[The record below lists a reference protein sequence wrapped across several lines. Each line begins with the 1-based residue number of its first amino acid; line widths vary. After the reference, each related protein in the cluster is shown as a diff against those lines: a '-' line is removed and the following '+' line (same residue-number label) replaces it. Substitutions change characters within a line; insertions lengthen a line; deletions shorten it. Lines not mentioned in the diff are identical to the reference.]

1 VIDELGLSRG
11 RVRVIFV
18 LMAFV
23 GLIMIVQLIRVQFG
37 PYAPAFAARE
47 SFSRGLVD
55 RVNPSRGLVFDQD
68 GRLLA
73 SNVPMYY
80 LEVEVRQLNSLS
92 KKQIAAVLSQA
103 LVLPYEDIYAQLVRD
118 WLAEDQ
124 VRIRLTRDVGEG
136 MRWPI
141 TVDQVVAEMLN
152 GFLADPEAP
161 DLSGLDLV
169 PGPERA
175 YPAGALVGHVIGFV
189 NQKDEGYFG
198 IEGYYD
204 DWLVG
209 KSIKVERGS
218 IPPEAHLKPDP
229 PAGVNLVLTI
239 DLDVQ
244 KMVDEILEKAIED
257 SGAESG
263 QVIVMDPKTGEI
275 LAMAIQ
281 PQLDPESYESWL
293 PEAERSS
300 LRALLASTGETDED
314 EEVEEEPVI
323 NPAVAGVYEPGSTFK
338 VLTMA
343 AALDAGVVTPEDEY
357 VDTGEIEVG
366 GHTIR
371 NWDGGAWGPQ
381 TMLGCM
387 QHSLNVCLAYVAS
400 EKLGASLFYDYLRA
414 FGVGQVTGIDLAG
427 EVAGQLR
434 TPRHPDWTEAD
445 IGTNAF
451 GQGVS
456 VTPIQLLTAVGAV
469 ANEGVMLQPHLVRAV
484 AGSEGVYWPKKTVL
498 GKPISVETAQM
509 LTEMLAESLEKE
521 TNFANVEGY
530 RLAGKTGTAE
540 IPSEFGYDPKWTIA
554 SFVGWG
560 PIDDPRFVVI
570 VRLDK
575 PESSPWGSV
584 VAAPVFRDVVKRLV
598 VMLGIPPDD
607 VRNQVAGG

>member
-11 RVRVIFV
+11 RVRIIFV
-18 LMAFV
+18 LMAVV
-23 GLIMIVQLIRVQFG
+23 GLIMVVQLIRVQFG

-47 SFSRGLVD
+47 TFSRGLVD
-55 RVNPSRGLVFDQD
+55 EVTPSRGLVFDQD

-80 LEVEVRQLNSLS
+80 LEVEVRQLNALS

-103 LVLPYEDIYAQLVRD
+103 LILPYEDIYAQLVRD

-124 VRIRLTRDVGEG
+124 VRIRLTRDVSGG
-136 MRWPI
+136 MRWPL
-141 TVDQVVAEMLN
+141 TVDQVVADMLN

-175 YPAGALVGHVIGFV
+175 YPGGALVGHVIGFV
-189 NQKDEGYFG
+189 NQKGKGYFG

-204 DWLVG
+204 DWLIG

-218 IPPEAHLKPDP
+218 IPPEARLQPDA

-239 DLDVQ
+239 DLDIQ
-244 KMVDEILEKAIED
+244 KMVDEILKKAIED
-257 SGAESG
+257 SGSESG

-281 PQLDPESYESWL
+281 PQLDPENYESWL

-300 LRALLASTGETDED
+300 LQAWLASAGETDED

-343 AALDAGVVTPEDEY
+343 AALDAEVVTPEDEFI
-357 VDTGEIEVG
+357 DTGEIEVG

-387 QHSLNVCLAYVAS
+387 EHSLNVCLAYVAS

-414 FGVGQVTGIDLAG
+414 FGIGQVTGIDLAG

-445 IGTNAF
+445 IGTNSF

-484 AGSEGVYWPKKTVL
+484 AGSEGVYWPKKTIL
-498 GKPISVETAQM
+498 GKPISEEAAQV
-509 LTEMLAESLEKE
+509 LTEMLAESIEKE

-530 RLAGKTGTAE
+530 RLAGKTGTAQ

-554 SFVGWG
+554 SFIGWG
-560 PIDDPRFVVI
+560 PVADPRFVVF

-575 PESSPWGSV
+575 PETSPWGSV

-607 VRNQVAGG
+607 VRNQIAGG